1 MQDNNTQDAMRKLI
15 LVAHT
20 SLDGF
25 VAGQDGGLEGFEAGE
40 ENLDFLGSITDDA
53 DAALFGRVSYQLLE
67 TYWPSAETLPN
78 ASAGTIKYSRWYNR
92 AHKIVLSKSLDVS
105 HSNNTVVIRE
115 NIFAEVS
122 KLKKQD
128 GKNIL
133 IFGSP
138 TAFQSLVQLDLVD
151 GCWIFINPV
160 IVAQGI
166 SLFAGMKNKTKLSL
180 LATKEF
186 TNGEI
191 ALHYIVDRK

>member
-1 MQDNNTQDAMRKLI
+1 M
-15 LVAHT
+15 
-20 SLDGF
+20 
-25 VAGQDGGLEGFEAGE
+25 
-40 ENLDFLGSITDDA
+40 
-53 DAALFGRVSYQLLE
+53 
-67 TYWPSAETLPN
+67 
-78 ASAGTIKYSRWYNR
+78 
-92 AHKIVLSKSLDVS
+92 S
-105 HSNNTVVIRE
+105 HSNNTAVIRE

-160 IVAQGI
+160 IFAQGI

-186 TNGEI
+186 INGEI
-191 ALHYIVDRK
+191 ALNYIMDRK